1 MLETYKFAYSSCNE
15 FFESFKLT
23 EREDKLKLSIINF
36 CDNPNAKNAQKVYS
50 KFLYT
55 YRLRGLA
62 EVIEAMKKFEI
73 ASTGII
79 PKQRDHYIHTVNV
92 FILGLSIF
100 TFNNIVR
107 ENFKI
112 SCNYPDRYPTIEE
125 EFLYRWGMASLF
137 HDVGYPLEIAY
148 KTIKEFTSMLMSPN
162 LFFDN
167 SDILK
172 NSEKRYSEDIIA
184 VLQFQNLEDVLY
196 INNLNPLKELEIEFY
211 QKYPTL
217 KNDLPKNVLK
227 AIAKNV
233 SDNIGF
239 ADEQIIHKKIE
250 ESLTKG
256 LNDGMLDHGI
266 YSSIILLKWLNE
278 SFFKANWNPAYFYIP
293 SVDAATAILLHNAY
307 EYIFMTPPFN
317 LDPLSIDKHPLA
329 FLLIL
334 CDKIQETDRVS
345 YGYVKKGIEFTSSS
359 IKIDD
364 DQLILNLFIPQSED
378 KNLAR
383 LTIDNISASINDSL
397 DINSA
402 FKIFEINFKVN

>member
-1 MLETYKFAYSSCNE
+1 MLETYKFANSSCNE

-36 CDNPNAKNAQKVYS
+36 CDNPNAKSAQKVYS
-50 KFLYT
+50 EFLYT
-55 YRLRGLA
+55 FRLRGLE

-100 TFNNIVR
+100 TFNNKVR
-107 ENFKI
+107 ENFKV
-112 SCNYPDRYPTIEE
+112 SCNYPDMYPTLEE

-172 NSEKRYSEDIIA
+172 NREKRYSEDIVA
-184 VLQFQNLEDVLY
+184 VLQFKNLEDVLY
-196 INNLNPLKELEIEFY
+196 INKLNPSKELEIEFY
-211 QKYPTL
+211 EKYPAL
-217 KNDLPKNVLK
+217 KDLPNNMLK
-227 AIAKNV
+227 AIAKNI
-233 SDNIGF
+233 SDLGF
-239 ADEQIIHKKIE
+239 ADEQIIYKKVE
-250 ESLTKG
+250 ESLHKG
-256 LNDGMLDHGI
+256 LTDGMLDHGI

-278 SFFKANWNPAYFYIP
+278 SFFKANWNPAYYYIP
-293 SVDAATAILLHNAY
+293 SVDAATAILLHNTY
-307 EYIFMTPPFN
+307 KYIFMVSPFN
-317 LDPLSIDKHPLA
+317 LGPLSIDKHPLA

-345 YGYVKKGIEFTSSS
+345 YGYVKKGMEFTSSS

-364 DQLILNLFIPQSED
+364 DQLILTLFIPQSED

-383 LTIDNISASINDSL
+383 LTIDDISASINDSL